1 MPTVH
6 THAVSLGE
14 RRIIGQGMKIAHVS
28 ELQALER
35 AEDLSQSIYELD
47 TAVKNV
53 DRTFSASEV
62 KAMIE
67 KIGDQVELNLSNA
80 LEGFRNNEKLL
91 SGLVHGL
98 PSDVSFTPKYFMPA
112 DATAPPEFRQ
122 YTDYTPFVKDF
133 VGWLNVA
140 DTLPDPS
147 AYAGTNFQS
156 ITDGDVEIVA

>member
-1 MPTVH
+1 MTLSTKP
-6 THAVSLGE
+6 AA
-14 RRIIGQGMKIAHVS
+14 IARGTW
-28 ELQALER
+28 R
-35 AEDLSQSIYELD
+35 AEIKSRKRID
-47 TAVKNV
+47 
-53 DRTFSASEV
+53 
-62 KAMIE
+62 
-67 KIGDQVELNLSNA
+67 NA

-112 DATAPPEFRQ
+112 DATAPSEFGQ

-133 VGWLNVA
+133 LGWMNVA

>member
-1 MPTVH
+1 M
-6 THAVSLGE
+6 
-14 RRIIGQGMKIAHVS
+14 QIAHVS
-28 ELQALER
+28 ELKAMKAHDDTLH
-35 AEDLSQSIYELD
+35 LSQSIYDLD
-47 TAVKNV
+47 TAVNTV

-112 DATAPPEFRQ
+112 DATAPSEFGQ
-122 YTDYTPFVKDF
+122 CTEYPPFVKDF
-133 VGWLNVA
+133 LGWMNVA
-140 DTLPDPS
+140 DSLPDPS

-156 ITDGDVEIVA
+156 VTDGDVEVVA

>member
-1 MPTVH
+1 MPRIVH
-6 THAVSLGE
+6 ATLAQTTAESMQL
-14 RRIIGQGMKIAHVS
+14 AHVS
-28 ELQALER
+28 ELVAMKTHDD
-35 AEDLSQSIYELD
+35 AHDLSQSIYELD

-67 KIGDQVELNLSNA
+67 KIGDQVELNLANA

-112 DATAPPEFRQ
+112 DATAPSEFGQ

-140 DTLPDPS
+140 DSLPDPS
-147 AYAGTNFQS
+147 AYAGTNFQP
-156 ITDGDVEIVA
+156 ITTGDVEIVA

>member
-1 MPTVH
+1 MTLSTKP
-6 THAVSLGE
+6 AA
-14 RRIIGQGMKIAHVS
+14 IARGTW
-28 ELQALER
+28 R
-35 AEDLSQSIYELD
+35 AEIKSRKRID
-47 TAVKNV
+47 
-53 DRTFSASEV
+53 
-62 KAMIE
+62 
-67 KIGDQVELNLSNA
+67 NA

-112 DATAPPEFRQ
+112 DATAPSEFRQ

-140 DTLPDPS
+140 DSLPDPS

-156 ITDGDVEIVA
+156 ITDGVAKTHPVAVVLVRRVVVPQLCD